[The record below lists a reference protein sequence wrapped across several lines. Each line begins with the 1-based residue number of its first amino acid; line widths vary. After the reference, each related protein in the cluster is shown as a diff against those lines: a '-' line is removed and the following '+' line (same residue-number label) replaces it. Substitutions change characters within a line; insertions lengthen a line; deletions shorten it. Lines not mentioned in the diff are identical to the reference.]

1 MPVSD
6 PEATVRVLLE
16 AAQLTISDE
25 EFARYVNDYPI
36 VRAAADA
43 LYLPE
48 LESVSP
54 ALDFDPAGQA

>member
-1 MPVSD
+1 MPVSY
-6 PEATVRVLLE
+6 PETTVRILLE
-16 AAQLTISDE
+16 AAQLTVSEE
-25 EFARYVNDYPI
+25 EFARYVADYPV
-36 VRAAADA
+36 VRAAADS